1 LTVRWIAIGTLWVL
15 LTPPVHAAAPASDD
29 ASDPAYDDG
38 WQPNDDGGT
47 GWAAGGWILATN
59 GADEP
64 GEAGH
69 QIESSTT
76 NGDGD
81 SDASGDIDTAGRA
94 WGLFTQ
100 RATETPPQASAFR
113 YLSNGSLEIGQTL
126 SLELDHGFDGVGFVR
141 IDLLAGGS
149 IRFDFR
155 WSSGDDTYS
164 YLTAQGTLDSGV
176 AATDEGVRVEFTPT
190 GADSF
195 SLDVTPLDGRPTTT
209 LTGELFQSGGIDLLR
224 VFLQAD
230 ASGVRAE
237 AFSNRIEV
245 PEPATGVAR
254 VASFVLVLVLARA
267 RRARRPAPTQRN
279 QSERGSRITTGMSR
293 SVRA

>member
-1 LTVRWIAIGTLWVL
+1 M
-15 LTPPVHAAAPASDD
+15 HAAAPASDD
-29 ASDPAYDDG
+29 AADPVYDDG

-47 GWAAGGWILATN
+47 GWAGGWILATN
-59 GADEP
+59 QADEP

-69 QIESSTT
+69 QVESSTT

-100 RATETPPQASAFR
+100 RATGTQPQASALR
-113 YLSNGSLEIGQTL
+113 YLANGSLEIGQTL
-126 SLELDHGFDGVGFVR
+126 SLELDHGFDGVGFVGF
-141 IDLLAGGS
+141 DLLAGGS

-230 ASGVRAE
+230 ATGVRAD
-237 AFSNRIEV
+237 AFANRIAV
-245 PEPATGVAR
+245 PEPGVDAAR
-254 VASFVLVLVLARA
+254 TAALVLVLVLALGFRA
-267 RRARRPAPTQRN
+267 SATRFPRGRSRSGPGAGFPP
-279 QSERGSRITTGMSR
+279 GSRASPRGAA
-293 SVRA
+293 RAG